1 MLQSVLPIILFFFLN
16 VKLCGGFCTRSQVFL
31 YIFDTLTDIYSPL
44 RDLSQT
50 LHADASR
57 KKRTRR
63 GKSASLFIKKSA
75 QPSGRSAEKT
85 DSDTAEQTCQKA
97 GGVKSLSCFV
107 LPTSRQKPGRPAY
120 PHEKPK
126 SLNQGVGFIQEPHL
140 NALRRNFLFFYSRT
154 HTVSVNGSD
163 PENVN
168 PRKECRNRKDP
179 RCRLSLQK
187 V

>member
-1 MLQSVLPIILFFFLN
+1 M
-16 VKLCGGFCTRSQVFL
+16 RRFL
-31 YIFDTLTDIYSPL
+31 YTFTSLFIYFRHFDGHILSVAWSFADITCGRKP
-44 RDLSQT
+44 
-50 LHADASR
+50 

-126 SLNQGVGFIQEPHL
+126 SLNQGVGFIQEPRL